1 MTKYLVNRLVQAV
14 AIFIFVSM
22 IVFVALRILPEDP
35 IYSIVGDDSE
45 GYTQEQV
52 DMIKKEYGL
61 DRAIPVQYVDWLG
74 AFVTGD
80 WGNSYQNNQP
90 VTRLVGMR
98 IPYTIQMAAGSFI
111 IAILFG
117 VATGIV
123 AALKRNTKY
132 DIAATGS
139 ALFALALPEFWI
151 ALVLILF
158 FSVQL
163 DLVPTFGT
171 VLFWHDPLY
180 AIQSSILPWI
190 AGGIGGAA
198 TLMRQSRS
206 SMLETMGEDF
216 IRTARSK
223 GVSEKVVVIKHA
235 LRNSLLP
242 LVTILGLRLGRIL
255 GGAIILETMFVWP
268 GLGALSV
275 TALKKAD
282 YPVIMGVVMVSAAA
296 IIIANLIT
304 DLLYTYIDPRI
315 KYGD

>member
-1 MTKYLVNRLVQAV
+1 
-14 AIFIFVSM
+14 
-22 IVFVALRILPEDP
+22 
-35 IYSIVGDDSE
+35 
-45 GYTQEQV
+45 
-52 DMIKKEYGL
+52 
-61 DRAIPVQYVDWLG
+61 
-74 AFVTGD
+74 
-80 WGNSYQNNQP
+80 
-90 VTRLVGMR
+90 
-98 IPYTIQMAAGSFI
+98 
-111 IAILFG
+111 
-117 VATGIV
+117 
-123 AALKRNTKY
+123 
-132 DIAATGS
+132 
-139 ALFALALPEFWI
+139 
-151 ALVLILF
+151 
-158 FSVQL
+158 
-163 DLVPTFGT
+163 
-171 VLFWHDPLY
+171 
-180 AIQSSILPWI
+180 
-190 AGGIGGAA
+190 
-198 TLMRQSRS
+198 MRQSRS